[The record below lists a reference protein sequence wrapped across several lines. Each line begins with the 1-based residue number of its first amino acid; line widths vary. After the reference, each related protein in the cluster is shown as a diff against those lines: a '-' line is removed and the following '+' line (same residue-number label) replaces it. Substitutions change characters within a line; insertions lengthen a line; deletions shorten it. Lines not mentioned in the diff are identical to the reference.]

1 MQVVAAAAAPSDH
14 RRIRRSSL
22 HVRLCQ
28 ACSRCAHSLAACR
41 AARPPARQLGH
52 SGSDGVSGN
61 GAFVG
66 MGLRSQPRGAP
77 SRQLRRLGVPDQ
89 VVSDRRFSLCQLA
102 AGSAASTTQ
111 HIATRCNTLQICS
124 LERQAKDSRRSC
136 SQLSAT
142 VRAKPQ
148 HALIRVWAHAAH
160 MRAPTYT
167 LKRTHACAH
176 AQPTMRPRA
185 LTRACARAL
194 SDVLP
199 ARLAAAHACLVDPI

>member
-1 MQVVAAAAAPSDH
+1 MVAAAAAPSDH

-22 HVRLCQ
+22 HVRPCQ
-28 ACSRCAHSLAACR
+28 TCSRCAHSLAACR
-41 AARPPARQLGH
+41 AARPPARRLGH

-89 VVSDRRFSLCQLA
+89 VVSDRRISLCQLA
-102 AGSAASTTQ
+102 APRRRGNTF
-111 HIATRCNTLQICS
+111 ATRCNTLQICS

-148 HALIRVWAHAAH
+148 HALFRVWAHAAH
-160 MRAPTYT
+160 MRAPAYT
-167 LKRTHACAH
+167 RKRTHACAH
-176 AQPTMRPRA
+176 AQLTMRPRA
-185 LTRACARAL
+185 LTRACARAR

-199 ARLAAAHACLVDPI
+199 ARVAAAHACLVDPI